1 MRWTCHTLYQF
12 LDLEKMQSN
21 RSVGFFFIFSF
32 FFFKVEFVA
41 RVGSLDGRLHMGS
54 CEQVWSK

>member
-21 RSVGFFFIFSF
+21 RSVGFFFS
-32 FFFKVEFVA
+32 VEVVA
-41 RVGSLDGRLHMGS
+41 EARSLDSRLHMGS
-54 CEQVWSK
+54 SEQVCSK